1 MNYLCLRVIL
11 KKVYKFKIFAFLLF
25 LTGISGCKLFTGEIK
40 ARESEGRLSIGSM
53 NRAQQRYFLENEKFT
68 TELDMQSKVENYDL
82 KIVPLTDT
90 DKAIMHIAQ
99 AKREDIKNYLGLVYA
114 IKVNGAA
121 LTISQVCEAENNTP
135 LTSTPEIPKLIEN
148 ATSEDIKCPSGF
160 KSLT

>member
-1 MNYLCLRVIL
+1 MIGENL
-11 KKVYKFKIFAFLLF
+11 KTAYKFKNQLKNILL
-25 LTGISGCKLFTGEIK
+25 LILLINISGCKLFTGEIK